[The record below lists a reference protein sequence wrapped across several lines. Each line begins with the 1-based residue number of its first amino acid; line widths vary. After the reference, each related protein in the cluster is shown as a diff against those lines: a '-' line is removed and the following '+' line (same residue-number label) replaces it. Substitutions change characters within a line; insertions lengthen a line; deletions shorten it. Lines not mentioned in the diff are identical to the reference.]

1 MAISLPL
8 TSIWASAAVRH
19 HHETATSHPDTQRRR
34 LWDSVL
40 GTGIEKPKYPNMS
53 TNTTL
58 IPTDLERGGSVSDG
72 LVYAQK
78 GYSVSS

>member
-1 MAISLPL
+1 MAITLPL
-8 TSIWASAAVRH
+8 TSIWASASVRH
-19 HHETATSHPDTQRRR
+19 QHETAISHPDTQRRK
-34 LWDSVL
+34 LWDAVL
-40 GTGIEKPKYPNMS
+40 GTAVEKPKYPNMS

-72 LVYAQK
+72 LVFVPK